1 MNSPINNFLQNK
13 IIKVENEEFKDF
25 VPSFLLSDDT
35 IMEEMKKIDK
45 TEITEM
51 FGSVFLALN
60 QLGERLFV
68 VTSNNTVSDDFKE
81 KLITYNPKASEFL
94 SKVNDLIFSDIM
106 TAIEKEYKE
115 KGLAPFYNEKFDNK
129 SRKFKNINF

>member
-25 VPSFLLSDDT
+25 IPSFLLTDDT

-45 TEITEM
+45 NEITEM
-51 FGSVFLALN
+51 FGAVFLALN

-81 KLITYNPKASEFL
+81 KLLTYNPRSNDFL
-94 SKVNDLIFSDIM
+94 TKVNDLIFSDIM

-115 KGLAPFYNEKFDNK
+115 KGLSPFYNERFDNK

>member
-25 VPSFLLSDDT
+25 IPSFLLTDDT

-45 TEITEM
+45 NEITEM
-51 FGSVFLALN
+51 FGAVFLALN

-81 KLITYNPKASEFL
+81 KLLTYNPRSNDFL
-94 SKVNDLIFSDIM
+94 NKVNDLIFSDIM

-115 KGLAPFYNEKFDNK
+115 KGLSPFYNERFDNK
-129 SRKFKNINF
+129 SRKFRNINF

>member
-45 TEITEM
+45 NEITEM

>member
-25 VPSFLLSDDT
+25 IPNFLLTDDT

-45 TEITEM
+45 NEITEM
-51 FGSVFLALN
+51 FGAVFLALN

-81 KLITYNPKASEFL
+81 KLLTYNPRSNDFL
-94 SKVNDLIFSDIM
+94 NKVNDLIFSDIM

-115 KGLAPFYNEKFDNK
+115 KGLSPFYNERFDNK

>member
-25 VPSFLLSDDT
+25 IPNFLLTDDT

-45 TEITEM
+45 NEITEM
-51 FGSVFLALN
+51 FGAVFLALN

-81 KLITYNPKASEFL
+81 KLLTYNPRSNDFL
-94 SKVNDLIFSDIM
+94 NKVNDLIFSDIM

-115 KGLAPFYNEKFDNK
+115 KGLSPFYNERFDNK
-129 SRKFKNINF
+129 SRKFRNINF